1 MVEKVIDMSNS
12 EISASKESHSNPDG
26 SERRAGILLLA
37 TAALTVV
44 MVYTRVSAGT
54 DRETILLSLQAVA
67 DNSLMYGLSG
77 AMRFIS
83 GLTFLAAGLLLAR
96 TWITQEGLA
105 ARLVPYL
112 FVVSGGGHVKK
123 CVNEIRRRP
132 SPVPIL

>member
-1 MVEKVIDMSNS
+1 M
-12 EISASKESHSNPDG
+12 
-26 SERRAGILLLA
+26 LA

-44 MVYTRVSAGT
+44 MVYTRVSACT

-112 FVVSGGGHVKK
+112 FVVSGAFTAASGVCAVLIVLSPALGA
-123 CVNEIRRRP
+123 ISSAGP
-132 SPVPIL
+132 SFTSDYTTIGSL